1 MHRLRVEGTRV
12 SYRRHWLLLA
22 GNEGREKRE
31 GNSGKGTFIIGN
43 IYKICTALDLSM
55 HETLIRCMHEK

>member
-1 MHRLRVEGTRV
+1 M
-12 SYRRHWLLLA
+12 LLT

-43 IYKICTALDLSM
+43 IYKLCTTLDLSM
-55 HETLIRCMHEK
+55 HEALIRCMHEKVNDYAGELMKLFFK